1 MVATIPLTM
10 VPQSKKARI
19 VVLEG
24 GHGFQRKMHVMGLRQ
39 GKIVRVVT
47 KQPLHGPITVAIG
60 TSQVTIGK
68 GMAQRV
74 MVEVIE

>member
-1 MVATIPLTM
+1 MVTTIPLTM
-10 VPQSKKARI
+10 VPHAKKARI
-19 VVLEG
+19 AVLEG
-24 GHGFQRKMHVMGLRQ
+24 GHGFQRKMHVMGFRE

-47 KQPLHGPITVAIG
+47 KQPLHGPITIAIG
-60 TSQVTIGK
+60 KSQVTIGK